1 VYIGFRALSARLGAK
16 VQKSQYLGWRNVVD
30 GKHEESAYFAY
41 FDRTV
46 GIRTI
51 LAMRKMKNGGLFKPY
66 AIIDQHAFDA
76 TVGELQKG
84 TPL

>member
-1 VYIGFRALSARLGAK
+1 LK
-16 VQKSQYLGWRNVVD
+16 
-30 GKHEESAYFAY
+30 
-41 FDRTV
+41 
-46 GIRTI
+46 RTI
-51 LAMRKMKNGGLFKPY
+51 GEFGAILNYDAPFTQRGRFRCALEIGVKTVLAMRKMKNGGPYKPY